1 MKNNEEGRLIP
12 VLPDPVIVKVVG
24 LGGVGSI
31 LLPYLA
37 LYLRSTGN
45 SVRLVL
51 VDGDTFDPTTNTKRM
66 FFNEVGNKAEVKAR
80 ELRQMLGDCNI
91 TVIPIPEYLTDE
103 NKDRLLGERNV
114 IFLAVDNHPTR
125 KLVSN
130 HIQQLR
136 DVVLISGGNE
146 GVDPPRER
154 GTYGNAQIYVRRE
167 GQDLTVT
174 IEKYHPEIKN
184 PKGKMPTEMDC
195 VELAFSQP
203 QILFTNMAVAS
214 TMLSM
219 FYTFL
224 CGELEHQEVKFD
236 ILEARMLPQLPLK
249 EKIGMVLEKHE
260 TV

>member
-66 FFNEVGNKAEVKAR
+66 FFNE
-80 ELRQMLGDCNI
+80 
-91 TVIPIPEYLTDE
+91 
-103 NKDRLLGERNV
+103 
-114 IFLAVDNHPTR
+114 
-125 KLVSN
+125 
-130 HIQQLR
+130 
-136 DVVLISGGNE
+136 
-146 GVDPPRER
+146 
-154 GTYGNAQIYVRRE
+154 
-167 GQDLTVT
+167 GQDLTVA